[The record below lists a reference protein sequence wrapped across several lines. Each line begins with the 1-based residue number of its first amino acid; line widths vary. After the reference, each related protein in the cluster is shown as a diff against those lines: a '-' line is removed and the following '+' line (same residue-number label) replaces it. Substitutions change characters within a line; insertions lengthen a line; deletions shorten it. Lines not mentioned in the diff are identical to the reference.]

1 MPKTVICML
10 VNRVK
15 DEIASELVHHLYAQI
30 TSVDALL
37 RGEQS

>member
-1 MPKTVICML
+1 MAML

-15 DEIASELVHHLYAQI
+15 DEIQAELVHKLYSQI

-37 RGEQS
+37 KGAHPALA